1 MSTITKTKPVS
12 LLAGPDWVPSHLYRI
27 TLEQYEAMIASGAFN
42 KRDRVQLINGYLVAK
57 MTELPAHGAAC
68 DAIHLTLEPLLP
80 LGWYVRT
87 ERVIRIPNYAS
98 MPKPDVVVVRG
109 NWRDYANRYPEP
121 ADIAMVVEVASSSL
135 YEDRMMAVIHGAGG
149 VPTYWI
155 INLVD
160 RQVEVYSDPF
170 QGGYQ
175 SRVEFKP
182 GQAIPVVIASQ
193 QVGTI
198 AVDDVLP

>member
-1 MSTITKTKPVS
+1 MSTITKTKSVS

-57 MTELPAHGAAC
+57 MTELPAHGAAW

-98 MPKPDVVVVRG
+98 MPEPDVVVVRG

-135 YEDRMMAVIHGAGG
+135 YEDRMMAVHPWRRRRPDILDHRPRRSPGRGLLRS
-149 VPTYWI
+149 VPG
-155 INLVD
+155 
-160 RQVEVYSDPF
+160 R
-170 QGGYQ
+170 
-175 SRVEFKP
+175 
-182 GQAIPVVIASQ
+182 IPVARGIQARSVHS
-193 QVGTI
+193 GRH
-198 AVDDVLP
+198 